1 MIRILRETTGTK
13 DGFVYQ
19 PHLYYVNGAD
29 KLVWFQVGDYSRGLD
44 KYAVPKKFY
53 RTGRKFE
60 KIGEIEEE
68 TPANVVEVAGSNGN
82 KYQVDLDEKNCSC
95 PGYKFRGSCKHI
107 EQAINNRECVA
118 G

>member
-1 MIRILRETTGTK
+1 MISILREVTGTVG
-13 DGFVYQ
+13 DFTYQ

-82 KYQVDLDEKNCSC
+82 RYQVDLDEKNCSC
-95 PGYKFRGSCKHI
+95 PGYKFRGSCKHV
-107 EQAINNRECVA
+107 EQAINSRQCVA

>member
-13 DGFVYQ
+13 DGFTYH
-19 PHLYYVNGAD
+19 PHIYYVNDAD

-44 KYAVPKKFY
+44 KYRVPKKFF

-68 TPANVVEVAGSNGN
+68 IPANIVEVAGSKGS
-82 KYQVDLDEKNCSC
+82 KYQVDVDEQTCTC
-95 PGYKFRGSCKHI
+95 PGYKFRGQCKHI
-107 EQAINNRECVA
+107 KQAIGV
-118 G
+118 